1 MRTRLLG
8 ILALLMSAAV
18 YSSANA
24 GTLDSDN
31 SHLEVKVGSIPTY
44 RVNANSGAIS
54 LTGNPVHVVEQAGVF
69 QINNHPIE
77 RAAFIGNQNL
87 TGFNLDMQ
95 AGAGDYSAGASYVNP
110 IGTGTVTGVGGL
122 GTMSGLSV
130 LQAFGANIRIPT
142 LPIGIG
148 GIDLAI
154 VLNNDLVI
162 TGAPFNTGEAKITG
176 ITTPVFFVP
185 SLGITGAAFTLNLTT
200 VRLMTATPLTGAG
213 NAVELNTVTVRG
225 SNDLTPASQN
235 GVIKMIS
242 PFRINTESLKKPGV
256 ITKTFTF
263 VPEPG
268 TVLQLLGGSVVLA
281 GLGRRRI
288 R

>member
-1 MRTRLLG
+1 MRIELRVMRTLL
-8 ILALLMSAAV
+8 ISLV
-18 YSSANA
+18 VCQTANA

-130 LQAFGANIRIPT
+130 LQMFGFNIRVPT

-148 GIDLAI
+148 GINLAV
-154 VLNNDLVI
+154 VLNNDLVL

-185 SLGITGAAFTLNLTT
+185 SLGITGAAFTLHLTT

-268 TVLQLLGGSVVLA
+268 TVLQLVTGSVVLA
-281 GLGRRRI
+281 AIGRRRI

>member
-1 MRTRLLG
+1 
-8 ILALLMSAAV
+8 
-18 YSSANA
+18 
-24 GTLDSDN
+24 
-31 SHLEVKVGSIPTY
+31 
-44 RVNANSGAIS
+44 
-54 LTGNPVHVVEQAGVF
+54 VHVVEQAGVF

-77 RAAFIGNQNL
+77 RAAFIGSPHL
-87 TGFNLDMQ
+87 TAFNLDMQ
-95 AGAGDYSAGASYVNP
+95 AGAGDYAAGASYGNA
-110 IGTGTVTGVGGL
+110 IGTGTVTGLGGL
-122 GTMSGLSV
+122 GSMTGLST
-130 LQAFGANIRIPT
+130 LQLLGFNAGMPT
-142 LPIGIG
+142 TPIGIG
-148 GIDLAI
+148 GIQVAN
-154 VLNNDLVI
+154 VLRNDLVI
-162 TGAPFNTGEAKITG
+162 TGAPFNTGEVKVTG

-200 VRLMTATPLTGAG
+200 VQLMTATPLTGAG

-268 TVLQLLGGSVVLA
+268 TVLQLLAGSVVLA
-281 GLGRRRI
+281 VLGNRRMRNSDGGKS
-288 R
+288 